1 MTPQEQNLVWD
12 AITREPGIGVTI
24 VNMEGVVTYVN
35 EEASKL
41 YLGEAGGAEGKR
53 LDELIPAELVEQT
66 LERGRRCLAEGSFS
80 SRIVWGG
87 RQIINSYH
95 PVKADDDEPDRFL
108 IISRYAL
115 GGDAEADFTSDFVE
129 LGELSVLTPRELEV
143 LALIGQGL
151 RIADIARILHRSER
165 TIEKHRES
173 IGRKLNQTDR
183 VQLALIASRAGL
195 RVEDAK
201 LKRLSFEQ
209 PPETRNE

>member
-12 AITREPGIGVTI
+12 AFTREPGIGVTI
-24 VNMEGVVTYVN
+24 LNMEGEVTYVN
-35 EEASKL
+35 DEASRL
-41 YLGEAGGAEGKR
+41 YLGRAGATEGKR
-53 LDELIPAELVEQT
+53 LDELVPAELVEQT
-66 LERGRRCLAEGSFS
+66 MERGRRCLTEGSFS
-80 SRIVWGG
+80 SRIVWRG

-95 PVKADDDEPDRFL
+95 PLKADEDDENDRFL
-108 IISRYAL
+108 LISRYAS
-115 GGDAEADFTSDFVE
+115 GGDAEADFTSEFVE

-209 PPETRNE
+209 PSDNS